1 MVTPQN
7 SIGEIRF
14 AHGGVKPLVKCLNP
28 GKKKGLQLLSDLRS
42 PIEYGLLAWRL
53 LLLFHAV
60 MGQYMQTKVGR
71 GD

>member
-1 MVTPQN
+1 M
-7 SIGEIRF
+7 
-14 AHGGVKPLVKCLNP
+14 GGQALSKMSKPW
-28 GKKKGLQLLSDLRS
+28 KKKELQLLSDLRS